1 MFQHL
6 TDLIFMDKD
15 EKRLSAQTYSY
26 PKGKIDLSMDSS
38 TLKVFLNK
46 KLVFQ
51 SSGKWLFPLF
61 ELEEFLTCQPMDMS
75 KAEVRDKVIG
85 KAAAMLIA
93 RLDAGSVHGEV
104 MSELG
109 REVFQ
114 RAGIPHT
121 YSELVARIDCQT
133 EELLLTVTDLE
144 RAHELLS
151 ARAGRSAKE

>member
-1 MFQHL
+1 M
-6 TDLIFMDKD
+6 
-15 EKRLSAQTYSY
+15 ENA
-26 PKGKIDLSMDSS
+26 
-38 TLKVFLNK
+38 TLKVFLDK

-51 SSGKWLFPLF
+51 SSGKWLHPLF
-61 ELEEFLTCQPMDMS
+61 ELEEFLSRHPIDMS
-75 KAEVRDKVIG
+75 KAQVRDKVIG

-93 RLDAGSVHGEV
+93 RLGAESAHGGV

-121 YSELVARIDCQT
+121 YTELVARIDCQT
-133 EELLLTVTDLE
+133 EELLLKITDLE

>member
-1 MFQHL
+1 
-6 TDLIFMDKD
+6 
-15 EKRLSAQTYSY
+15 
-26 PKGKIDLSMDSS
+26 
-38 TLKVFLNK
+38 
-46 KLVFQ
+46 
-51 SSGKWLFPLF
+51 
-61 ELEEFLTCQPMDMS
+61 MDMS

-121 YSELVARIDCQT
+121 YGELVARIDCQT

-151 ARAGRSAKE
+151 ARAGRSVKE